1 MLQENLESTGCLLEK
16 KNKRVEE
23 SGVENVRIT
32 TQVEELRKIIE
43 ELQETHAKVF
53 HEKRRATNG
62 V

>member
-1 MLQENLESTGCLLEK
+1 MLQENSKSTRCLLEK
-16 KNKRVEE
+16 KNQRVEE
-23 SGVENVRIT
+23 SSVENVRLT

-43 ELQETHAKVF
+43 EFQETHAKVF